1 VPPTVSVCD
10 ANMDLQVP
18 LQVQVRWSGA
28 DAALDSWEDE
38 VALRQRFPSSAA
50 LGQAASATHPRQ
62 RLR

>member
-1 VPPTVSVCD
+1 
-10 ANMDLQVP
+10 MDLQVP